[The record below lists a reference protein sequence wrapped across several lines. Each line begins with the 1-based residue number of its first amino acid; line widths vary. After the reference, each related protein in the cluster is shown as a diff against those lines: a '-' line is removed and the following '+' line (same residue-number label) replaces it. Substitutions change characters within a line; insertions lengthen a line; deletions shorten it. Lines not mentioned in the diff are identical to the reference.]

1 MTFGEKC
8 TESIRAYLNAN
19 NLKSLGSLNGAII
32 ADLINRVYEHEKQ
45 LVQAEKDKKKAITST
60 KREKSSTEPAP
71 NPRHAE
77 LFEAL
82 ANVCGMV
89 VNEMTRSATTSCG
102 LALGQI
108 LEVMPTV
115 TKEDIWKRGKLY
127 KNAFPNAVLSPTA
140 LSMHWAKF
148 GGTGTFVNEP
158 VDSFQMNEDDP
169 YAEPKWEWRS
179 IALEKWPKKDFPHLT
194 YLETAPWKELS
205 LTLKNMLK
213 GELKPQ

>member
-8 TESIRAYLNAN
+8 TESIRAYLDAN
-19 NLKSLGSLNGAII
+19 KLKSLGSLNGTII

-45 LVQAEKDKKKAITST
+45 VAQAEKKKGKTST
-60 KREKSSTEPAP
+60 KHEKSSTETAS
-71 NPRHAE
+71 NLRST

-82 ANVCGMV
+82 ANVCGMA
-89 VNEMTRSATTSCG
+89 VNEMTRSATNSCG

-108 LEVMPTV
+108 IEVMPTV
-115 TKEDIWKRGKLY
+115 TVEDIWKRGKLY

-158 VDSFQMNEDDP
+158 TTTFTMNEADP
-169 YAEPKWEWRS
+169 YAEPKWDWRS
-179 IALEKWPKKDFPHLT
+179 IALEKWPKKDYPHLA
-194 YLETAPWKELS
+194 YLETTSWKDLT
-205 LTLKNMLK
+205 LTLKNLLK
-213 GELKPQ
+213 TEMKPK